1 MQLIPPPGRY
11 QGQHAIVIG
20 ASIGGLVAARILS
33 AHFDRVTVFDRDML
47 PAGIENRRGVP
58 QGRHGHGL
66 LTSGLRGLKQLFPR
80 LEKSLLDGGA
90 IAGDVIGSARWF
102 QHGHYKAKFPSGCEA
117 LLFSR
122 PLLEVTLRRQ
132 VLELPNVRIV
142 DNTRV
147 LGVMASKDR
156 VEGVRVQQAA
166 ERGVTYAADFVVDAG
181 GRASRAPEWLQDL
194 GYERPKE
201 EEVFIGLGYT
211 TRLFRRVP
219 TDLGGDVAAIIAPKP
234 PKEMRVGF
242 ALAME
247 GNRWI
252 VTMGGWLGN
261 HCPRDP
267 EGYLEF
273 SKGLATQD
281 IYGLISRA
289 EPLTDATSFAFP
301 SNLRRRYDRLKRF
314 PKGFLVTGDALCS
327 FNPLY
332 GQGMSVATLEA
343 LALRDCLESESS
355 TDDVWRPFFK
365 AASRVIDG
373 PWMIASGGDFAFEG
387 VTGSRPFANGAINWY
402 LERVHKAASTNRRV
416 CRAFFDVANLL
427 ATPPALFKPSIVARV
442 AKECLLPSSARSKSR
457 IDSEERRLAETH

>member
-1 MQLIPPPGRY
+1 
-11 QGQHAIVIG
+11 
-20 ASIGGLVAARILS
+20 
-33 AHFDRVTVFDRDML
+33 
-47 PAGIENRRGVP
+47 
-58 QGRHGHGL
+58 
-66 LTSGLRGLKQLFPR
+66 
-80 LEKSLLDGGA
+80 LEKSLVDAGA

-102 QHGHYKAKFPSGCEA
+102 QHGYYKAKFPSGFEA

-147 LGVMASKDR
+147 LGLMASKDR
-156 VEGVRVQQAA
+156 VEGVRVQQAG
-166 ERGVTYAADFVVDAG
+166 ERGVTYAADFVVDSG
-181 GRASRAPEWLQDL
+181 GRGSRAPEWLQDL
-194 GYERPKE
+194 GYERPAQ
-201 EEVFIGLGYT
+201 EEVFVGLGYT

-261 HCPRDP
+261 HCPTDP

-273 SKGLATQD
+273 SKTLATQD
-281 IYGLISRA
+281 IHEIVSRA
-289 EPLTDATSFAFP
+289 EPLTDAASFAFP
-301 SNLRRRYDRLKRF
+301 SNLRRRYDRLTRF
-314 PKGFLVTGDALCS
+314 PKGFLVIGDALCS

-343 LALRDCLESESS
+343 LALRECLESATS
-355 TDDVWRPFFK
+355 TDEVWRPFFK
-365 AASRVIDG
+365 AASHVIEG

-387 VTGSRPFANGAINWY
+387 VTGSKPLPTDAVNWY
-402 LERVHKAASTNRRV
+402 LTRLHKAASTDRRV

-427 ATPPALFKPSIVARV
+427 APPQSLFKPSIVARV
-442 AKECLLPSSARSKSR
+442 AKECLFSSSARSR
-457 IDSEERRLAETH
+457 GRMDSEQRRLAETH

>member
-90 IAGDVIGSARWF
+90 IAGDVIGSARWY

-301 SNLRRRYDRLKRF
+301 SNLRRRYDCLKRF

-387 VTGSRPFANGAINWY
+387 VTGPRPFANGAINWY

-427 ATPPALFKPSIVARV
+427 APPPALFKPSIVARV
-442 AKECLLPSSARSKSR
+442 AKECLLPPASRAKGR

>member
-1 MQLIPPPGRY
+1 
-11 QGQHAIVIG
+11 
-20 ASIGGLVAARILS
+20 LVAARILS

-66 LTSGLRGLKQLFPR
+66 LASGLRGLKQLFPR
-80 LEKSLLDGGA
+80 LEKSLLDAGA
-90 IAGDVIGSARWF
+90 VAGDVIGNARWF
-102 QHGHYKAKFPSGCEA
+102 QHGHYKAKFPSGFEA

-132 VLELPNVRIV
+132 VLELPNVRII

-147 LGVMASKDR
+147 LGLMATKDR
-156 VEGVRVQQAA
+156 VEGVRVQQAG
-166 ERGVTYAADFVVDAG
+166 ERGVTYGADFVVDSG

-201 EEVFIGLGYT
+201 EEVFVGLGYT
-211 TRLFRRVP
+211 SRLYRRVP
-219 TDLGGDVAAIIAPKP
+219 TDMGGDVAAIIAPKP
-234 PKEMRVGF
+234 PKQMRVGF

-261 HCPRDP
+261 HCPPDP
-267 EGYLEF
+267 EQYLEF
-273 SKGLATQD
+273 SKTLATQD
-281 IYGLISRA
+281 IYELISRA
-289 EPLTDATSFAFP
+289 EPLTDAVSFAFP
-301 SNLRRRYDRLKRF
+301 SNLRRRYDRLTRF
-314 PKGFLVTGDALCS
+314 PKGFLVMGDALCS

-343 LALRDCLESESS
+343 LALKDCLESASS
-355 TDDVWRPFFK
+355 TDGVWRPFFN

-402 LERVHKAASTNRRV
+402 LERVHKAASTNRQV

-427 ATPPALFKPSIVARV
+427 APPPALFKPSIVARV
-442 AKECLLPSSARSKSR
+442 TKECLLPSASKAIGR
-457 IDSEERRLAETH
+457 LDSEQHRLVETH